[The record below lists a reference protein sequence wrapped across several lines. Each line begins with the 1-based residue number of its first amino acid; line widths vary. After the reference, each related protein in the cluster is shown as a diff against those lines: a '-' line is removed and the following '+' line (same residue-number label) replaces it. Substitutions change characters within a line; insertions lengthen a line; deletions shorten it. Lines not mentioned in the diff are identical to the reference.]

1 MTTIRRLYL
10 YLASFIGM
18 SVTLAGAFILIALIV
33 DQGFDAF
40 RGNFI
45 GASSGALALIMAGGA
60 AWRFYWQTVR
70 REAGSA
76 ADERASGT
84 RKLYLFGTMT
94 LALLGMLALA
104 QQVLSELFVRLLD
117 TGLNGYKPWTPLMIA
132 VLLGLIWRGH
142 SQVAEADRVAGADG
156 TRGGDLRRGYWFVL
170 AAYAIFTAAAGL
182 IAFIAG
188 LLSHLGGE
196 PPFSSFSFG
205 SLSQSWIQTLFP
217 PLMQIVVSGVAIGL
231 FWWPSQRRAAA
242 GDETERAS
250 LARQWLV
257 HVVVFVATAWA
268 LSGVLG
274 VLTDILSRLLIG
286 PVDRL
291 LVLTIN
297 GPLAS
302 LIVGG
307 LLLLYFFRTV
317 RSTLPSPR
325 LSEYLLAGVALFVG
339 VLGVQQLVAT
349 LFRVLGGQGPRI
361 ESIITF
367 ALPPLLVGLAVWR
380 WRWSAIE
387 KDAAGEDGSAARSYL
402 WRKVYLYFYHLTGL
416 VMILTGAVIILAG
429 VIGAILGQ
437 PLTGPFDGNVFSIL
451 ADPLSLL
458 LVGSGLLIY
467 MMQVVNSDGRLG
479 ALSVEEVMRRTV
491 GDSLPTWVIAAA
503 VVFVVWPILQVLGL
517 SLAGPII
524 GNIFSSIVSGID

>member
-1 MTTIRRLYL
+1 MTTIRRVYL
-10 YLASFIGM
+10 YLDSFIGM

-45 GASSGALALIMAGGA
+45 GASSGALALIIVGGA

-104 QQVLSELFVRLLD
+104 QRVLSEFFVRLLD
-117 TGLNGYKPWTPLMIA
+117 TGLNGYKPWTPLIIA
-132 VLLGLIWRGH
+132 VLLGLIWRWH
-142 SQVAEADRVAGADG
+142 SQAAEADRAAGADG

-196 PPFSSFSFG
+196 PPFSFG
-205 SLSQSWIQTLFP
+205 ILSQSWIQTLFP

-231 FWWPSQRRAAA
+231 FWLPSQRRAAA

-257 HVVVFVATAWA
+257 HIVVFAATVWV
-268 LSGVLG
+268 LSGALG
-274 VLTDILSRLLIG
+274 VLTDILSRLLMG

-302 LIVGG
+302 LVVGG

-317 RSTLPSPR
+317 RPTLPSPR

-339 VLGVQQLVAT
+339 VLGVQQLVTT
-349 LFRVLGGQGPRI
+349 LFRVLGGQGPSI

-367 ALPPLLVGLAVWR
+367 TLPPLLVGLAVWR

-402 WRKVYLYFYHLTGL
+402 WRKVYLYFYHLTSL
-416 VMILTGAVIILAG
+416 VMILTGAVIILG
-429 VIGAILGQ
+429 LIIGAILGQ
-437 PLTGPFDGNVFSIL
+437 PLTRPFDGNVFSIL

-467 MMQVVNSDGRLG
+467 MMQVVSSDGRLG
-479 ALSVEEVMRRTV
+479 ALSVEEVMRRTL
-491 GDSLPTWVIAAA
+491 GDSLPTWVIAA
-503 VVFVVWPILQVLGL
+503 VVVLVMWPILQVLLL

-524 GNIFSSIVSGID
+524 GNIFSSIVSGLD